1 MLPKTQPI
9 SEETKGPFGSTDT
22 TNRTFFGFGARRNIV
37 VIVVLLGL
45 VANSLLRM
53 LTYVP
58 DSTSRQNQMNESVM
72 TTARMKQPYDTE
84 ITAKETVP
92 KKVVEAFACNDTR

>member
-1 MLPKTQPI
+1 
-9 SEETKGPFGSTDT
+9 
-22 TNRTFFGFGARRNIV
+22 
-37 VIVVLLGL
+37 
-45 VANSLLRM
+45 
-53 LTYVP
+53 
-58 DSTSRQNQMNESVM
+58 M

>member
-45 VANSLLRM
+45 VANSLVSN
-53 LTYVP
+53 TYSGCLHMFP
-58 DSTSRQNQMNESVM
+58 ILLLDRT
-72 TTARMKQPYDTE
+72 K
-84 ITAKETVP
+84 
-92 KKVVEAFACNDTR
+92 